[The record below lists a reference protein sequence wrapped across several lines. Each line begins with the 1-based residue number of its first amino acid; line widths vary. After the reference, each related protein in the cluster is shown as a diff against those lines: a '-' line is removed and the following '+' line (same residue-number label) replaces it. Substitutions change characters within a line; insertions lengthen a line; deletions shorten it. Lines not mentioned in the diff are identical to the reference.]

1 MLSGQQPSARRG
13 RHATVYFFYY
23 ATLGALL
30 PYWSLYLQHLD
41 FNAREIGELSAVLL
55 ATKIIA
61 PTIWA
66 YLADR
71 AGERMRVARNAVFA
85 GICMFALVLP
95 VREYWTML
103 AVLAGFGFFW
113 NAALPQF
120 EATTMNFLGK
130 DRYQYGRVRL
140 WGSVGFLVTVLVLA
154 PVLHDGGIRF
164 LPWAIL
170 VILTGIWLSSLR
182 VQDSPSIAH
191 GAGDAS
197 LLGTCRQAP
206 VIALLL
212 AAFLMQ
218 MSHGAYYTF
227 FSIYLEDLGYAR
239 TAVGQLWML
248 GVVAEIAL
256 FLMVYRLLSRFGA
269 RRLLGMAMGLTV
281 LRWWLI
287 AMYADHLPVLLLAQ
301 LLHAA
306 SYGLFHASA
315 ICMIDEY
322 FPGVLQSQGM
332 ALYSSISFGLGI
344 SLGSLVSGYT
354 WSAVGASGVYLL
366 AAGMAAFALAQYLWL
381 GERDRARRERHG
393 PAGSR

>member
-1 MLSGQQPSARRG
+1 MLSGQQQSARRR

-30 PYWSLYLQHLD
+30 PYWSLYLEYLD
-41 FNAREIGELSAVLL
+41 FNARQIGELGAVLL

-71 AGERMRVARNAVFA
+71 AGQRMRVARYAVFA
-85 GICMFALVLP
+85 GLCVFALVLP

-103 AVLAGFGFFW
+103 LVLAGFGFFW

-120 EATTMNFLGK
+120 EATTMNFLGEN
-130 DRYQYGRVRL
+130 RYQYGRVRL
-140 WGSVGFLVTVLVLA
+140 WGSIGFLVSALVLA
-154 PVLHDGGIRF
+154 FVVRDEGIRF

-170 VILTGIWLSSLR
+170 VILSGIWLSSLR
-182 VQDSPSIAH
+182 VQDSPSIGH
-191 GAGDAS
+191 GTRDAS
-197 LLGTCRQAP
+197 LLGTCWQAP

-212 AAFLMQ
+212 AAFLIQ

-227 FSIYLEDLGYAR
+227 FSIYLEDLGYSR

-248 GVVAEIAL
+248 GVVAEIVL
-256 FLMVYRLLSRFGA
+256 FLMVYRLLSKFGA
-269 RRLLGMAMGLTV
+269 RRLLGMAMLLTA

-287 AMYADHLPVLLLAQ
+287 AMYADNLPVLLAAQ

-306 SYGLFHASA
+306 SYGLFHAAA

-322 FPGVLQSQGM
+322 FPGPLQGRGM
-332 ALYSSISFGLGI
+332 ALYSSVSFGLGI

-366 AAGMAAFALAQYLWL
+366 AAGIAAFALLQYLWL
-381 GERDRARRERHG
+381 AERGGARHERHR

>member
-1 MLSGQQPSARRG
+1 MLSGQQQSARRG

-30 PYWSLYLQHLD
+30 PYWSLYLKHLD
-41 FNAREIGELSAVLL
+41 FNARQIGELSAVLL

-66 YLADR
+66 YIADH
-71 AGERMRVARNAVFA
+71 AGQRMRVTRYAVFA
-85 GICMFALVLP
+85 GICVFALVLP

-103 AVLAGFGFFW
+103 LVLAGFGFFW

-140 WGSVGFLVTVLVLA
+140 WGSIGFLVSVLLLA
-154 PVLHDGGIRF
+154 LVVRDEGIRF
-164 LPWAIL
+164 LPWSIL
-170 VILTGIWLSSLR
+170 VILSCIWLSMLR
-182 VQDSPSIAH
+182 VQDTPSIGHATRNASFL
-191 GAGDAS
+191 GA
-197 LLGTCRQAP
+197 CWQAP

-212 AAFLMQ
+212 AAFLIQ

-227 FSIYLEDLGYAR
+227 FSIYLEDLGYSR

-248 GVVAEIAL
+248 GVVAEIGL
-256 FLMVYRLLSRFGA
+256 FLMVYRLLSKFGA
-269 RRLLGMAMGLTV
+269 GRLLGMAMLLTA
-281 LRWWLI
+281 LRWCLI
-287 AMYADHLPVLLLAQ
+287 AMYADNLPVLLAAQ

-306 SYGLFHASA
+306 SYGLFHAAA

-322 FPGVLQSQGM
+322 FPGPLQSRGM
-332 ALYSSISFGLGI
+332 ALYSSVSFGLGI

-366 AAGMAAFALAQYLWL
+366 AAGMAAFALLQYLWL
-381 GERDRARRERHG
+381 GERGRARHERRR

>member
-1 MLSGQQPSARRG
+1 MLSGQQQSARRR

-30 PYWSLYLQHLD
+30 PYWSLYLKHLD

-71 AGERMRVARNAVFA
+71 AGQRMRVARYAVFA
-85 GICMFALVLP
+85 GICVFALVLP

-103 AVLAGFGFFW
+103 LVLAGFGFFW

-140 WGSVGFLVTVLVLA
+140 WGSIGFLVAVLVLA
-154 PVLHDGGIRF
+154 LVVRDEGIRF

-170 VILTGIWLSSLR
+170 VILSGIWLSSLR
-182 VQDSPSIAH
+182 VQDSPSIGHATQNT
-191 GAGDAS
+191 S
-197 LLGTCRQAP
+197 LLGTCWQAP

-212 AAFLMQ
+212 AAFLIQ

-227 FSIYLEDLGYAR
+227 FSIYLEDLGYSR

-248 GVVAEIAL
+248 GVVAEVVL
-256 FLMVYRLLSRFGA
+256 FLLVYRLLSKFGA
-269 RRLLGMAMGLTV
+269 PRLLGMAMLLTA

-287 AMYADHLPVLLLAQ
+287 AMYADNLPVLLLAQ

-322 FPGVLQSQGM
+322 FPGPLQSRGM
-332 ALYSSISFGLGI
+332 ALYSSVSFGLGI

-366 AAGMAAFALAQYLWL
+366 AAGLAGVALLQYLWL
-381 GERDRARRERHG
+381 GERGGARHERHR

>member
-1 MLSGQQPSARRG
+1 MLSRQQQSARRG
-13 RHATVYFFYY
+13 RYATVYFFYY

-30 PYWSLYLQHLD
+30 PYWSLYLKHLD
-41 FNAREIGELSAVLL
+41 FDARQIGELSAVLL

-71 AGERMRVARNAVFA
+71 AGQRMRVARYAVFA
-85 GICMFALVLP
+85 GICVFALVLP

-103 AVLAGFGFFW
+103 LVLAGFGFFW

-140 WGSVGFLVTVLVLA
+140 WGSIGFLVSVLVLA
-154 PVLHDGGIRF
+154 LVVRDEGIRF

-170 VILTGIWLSSLR
+170 VILCGIWLSSLR
-182 VQDSPSIAH
+182 VQDAPTIGHATQS
-191 GAGDAS
+191 AS
-197 LLGTCRQAP
+197 LLGTCWQAP
-206 VIALLL
+206 VVALLL
-212 AAFLMQ
+212 AAFLIQ

-227 FSIYLEDLGYAR
+227 FSIYLEDLGYPR

-248 GVVAEIAL
+248 GVVAEIGL
-256 FLMVYRLLSRFGA
+256 FLMVYRLLSKFGA
-269 RRLLGMAMGLTV
+269 PRLLAMAMLLTA
-281 LRWWLI
+281 LRWSLI
-287 AMYADHLPVLLLAQ
+287 AMYADSLPVLLLAQ

-306 SYGLFHASA
+306 SYGLFHAAA

-322 FPGVLQSQGM
+322 FPGPLQSRGM
-332 ALYSSISFGLGI
+332 ALYSSVSFGLGI

-366 AAGMAAFALAQYLWL
+366 AAGMAAFALLQYLWL
-381 GERDRARRERHG
+381 GERGGAGHERHR
-393 PAGSR
+393 PAGPR

>member
-1 MLSGQQPSARRG
+1 MLSGQQQSARRR

-30 PYWSLYLQHLD
+30 PYWSLYLMHLD
-41 FNAREIGELSAVLL
+41 FNARQIGELTAVLL

-61 PTIWA
+61 PTMWA

-71 AGERMRVARNAVFA
+71 AGQRMRVARYAVFA
-85 GICMFALVLP
+85 GICVFALVLP

-103 AVLAGFGFFW
+103 LVLAGFGFFW

-120 EATTMNFLGK
+120 EAATMNFLGK

-140 WGSVGFLVTVLVLA
+140 WGSIGFVVSVLVLA
-154 PVLHDGGIRF
+154 LVVRDEGIRF

-170 VILTGIWLSSLR
+170 VILCGIWLSSLR
-182 VQDSPSIAH
+182 VQDAPTIGHA
-191 GAGDAS
+191 AQNAS
-197 LLGTCRQAP
+197 LLGTCWQAP

-212 AAFLMQ
+212 AAFLIQ

-227 FSIYLEDLGYAR
+227 FSIYLEDLGYPR

-248 GVVAEIAL
+248 GVVAEIVL

-269 RRLLGMAMGLTV
+269 PRLLGMAMLLTAF
-281 LRWWLI
+281 RWWLI
-287 AMYADHLPVLLLAQ
+287 AMFADNLPVLLLAQ

-306 SYGLFHASA
+306 SYGLFHAAA
-315 ICMIDEY
+315 ICMVDEY
-322 FPGVLQSQGM
+322 FQGPLQSRGM
-332 ALYSSISFGLGI
+332 ALYSSVSFGLGI

-366 AAGMAAFALAQYLWL
+366 AAGMAAFALLQYLWL
-381 GERDRARRERHG
+381 GERGGAGHERHR

>member
-1 MLSGQQPSARRG
+1 MLSGQQQSARRR

-41 FNAREIGELSAVLL
+41 FNARQIGELGAVLL

-71 AGERMRVARNAVFA
+71 AGERMRVARYAVFA
-85 GICMFALVLP
+85 GICVFALVLP

-103 AVLAGFGFFW
+103 LVLAGFGFFW

-140 WGSVGFLVTVLVLA
+140 WGSIGFLVSVLVLA
-154 PVLHDGGIRF
+154 LVVRGEGIRF

-170 VILTGIWLSSLR
+170 VILCGIWLSSLR
-182 VQDSPSIAH
+182 VQDSPTIGHASR
-191 GAGDAS
+191 DVS
-197 LLGTCRQAP
+197 LLDTCWQAP

-212 AAFLMQ
+212 AAFLIQ

-227 FSIYLEDLGYAR
+227 FSIYLEDLGYPR

-248 GVVAEIAL
+248 GVVAEIVL
-256 FLMVYRLLSRFGA
+256 FLMVYRLLSKFGA
-269 RRLLGMAMGLTV
+269 PRLLGMAMLLTAF
-281 LRWWLI
+281 RWWLI
-287 AMYADHLPVLLLAQ
+287 AMYADNLPVLLAAQ

-306 SYGLFHASA
+306 SYGLFHAAA

-322 FPGVLQSQGM
+322 FPVPLQSRGM
-332 ALYSSISFGLGI
+332 ALYSSVSFGLGI

-366 AAGMAAFALAQYLWL
+366 AAGMAAFALLQYLWL
-381 GERDRARRERHG
+381 GERGGARHKRHR